1 MKIEYL
7 ADNIA
12 LIPIIAHWHHE
23 EWGYFNPGD
32 SVEKRIANLQT
43 HLGRKQ
49 IPTTFVSLS
58 GGILLGSASLVAHDM
73 DTRMDLTPWLASI
86 YVLPDHRSQGIGT
99 ALVQRVIEEVV
110 DLNVET
116 LYLFTPNR
124 EGFYAS
130 LGWSVV
136 EHTEYR
142 GQKVVIMALHIM
154 DINIAA

>member
-12 LIPIIAHWHHE
+12 LVPIIAHWHHE
-23 EWGYFNPGD
+23 EWGYFNPDD

-73 DTRMDLTPWLASI
+73 DTRMDLSPWLASI
-86 YVLPDHRSQGIGT
+86 YVLPEHRRREIGT
-99 ALVQRVIEEVV
+99 ALVRRVIEEAVEV
-110 DLNVET
+110 SVET
-116 LYLFTPNR
+116 LYLFTPDR
-124 EGFYAS
+124 EGFFAS

-136 EHTEYR
+136 ERTEYR
-142 GQKVVIMALHIM
+142 EEKVVIMALHIM
-154 DINIAA
+154 DINLAA

>member
-12 LIPIIAHWHHE
+12 LVPIIAHWHQE
-23 EWGYFNPGD
+23 EWGYFNSGD
-32 SVEKRIANLQT
+32 SIQKRIANLQA
-43 HLGRKQ
+43 HLGKKQ

-58 GGILLGSASLVAHDM
+58 GGNLLGSASLIAHDM
-73 DTRMDLTPWLASI
+73 DTRMDLFPWLSSM
-86 YVLPDHRSQGIGT
+86 YVLPENRGQGIGT
-99 ALVQRVIEEVV
+99 ALVQRVIEEARE
-110 DLNVET
+110 LEVET
-116 LYLFTPNR
+116 LYVFTPNR
-124 EGFYAS
+124 KGFFAS

-142 GQKVVIMALHIM
+142 EQKVVIMAIHIM

>member
-12 LIPIIAHWHHE
+12 LVPIIAHWHHE

-43 HLGRKQ
+43 HLGKRQ
-49 IPTTFVSLS
+49 IPTTFVALF
-58 GGILLGSASLVAHDM
+58 GGILLGSACLMAHDM
-73 DTRMDLTPWLASI
+73 DTRMDLSPWLANV
-86 YVLPDHRSQGIGT
+86 YVTPEHRSQGTGT
-99 ALVQRVIEEVV
+99 ALVQRVVKEAVELGI
-110 DLNVET
+110 ET
-116 LYLFTPNR
+116 LYLFTPDR

-136 EHTEYR
+136 ERTEYR
-142 GQKVVIMALHIM
+142 EQKVVIMALHIM

>member
-12 LIPIIAHWHHE
+12 LVPIIAHWHHE

-32 SVEKRIANLQT
+32 SVEKRITNLQT
-43 HLGRKQ
+43 HLGREQ
-49 IPTTFVSLS
+49 IPTTFISLS
-58 GGILLGSASLVAHDM
+58 GGILLGSASLIAHNM
-73 DTRMDLTPWLASI
+73 DTRMDLSPWLASI
-86 YVLPDHRSQGIGT
+86 YVLPESRGQGIGT
-99 ALVQRVIEEVV
+99 ALVERVIEEAVE
-110 DLNVET
+110 LGIET
-116 LYLFTPNR
+116 LYLFTPDR
-124 EGFYAS
+124 EGFFAN

-142 GQKVVIMALHIM
+142 EQKVVIMALHIM

>member
-12 LIPIIAHWHHE
+12 LIPIISHWHHE

-32 SVEKRIANLQT
+32 SVEKRIAILQT
-43 HLGRKQ
+43 HLGKKQ

-58 GGILLGSASLVAHDM
+58 RGILLGSASLVVHDM
-73 DTRMDLTPWLASI
+73 DTRMDLYPWLANV
-86 YVLPDHRSQGIGT
+86 YVTPEYRSQGIGT
-99 ALVQRVIEEVV
+99 ALVKRVVKEAVELGIEP
-110 DLNVET
+110 
-116 LYLFTPNR
+116 LYLFTPDR

-136 EHTEYR
+136 ERTEYR
-142 GQKVVIMALHIM
+142 EQKVVIMALQIM

>member
-7 ADNIA
+7 ADDIA

-23 EWGYFNPGD
+23 EWGHFNPGD
-32 SVEKRIANLQT
+32 SVERRITNLQT
-43 HLGRKQ
+43 HLGKKQ

-58 GGILLGSASLVAHDM
+58 RGILLGSASLVAHDM
-73 DTRMDLTPWLASI
+73 DTRMDLSPWLANV
-86 YVLPDHRSQGIGT
+86 YVTPEHRGQGIGT
-99 ALVQRVIEEVV
+99 ALIQRVIDEAVE
-110 DLNVET
+110 LSIET

-124 EGFYAS
+124 EGFFAG

-136 EHTEYR
+136 ERTEYR
-142 GQKVVIMALHIM
+142 EQKVVIMALHIM

>member
-12 LIPIIAHWHHE
+12 LVPIIAHWHHE

-32 SVEKRIANLQT
+32 SIEKRIANLQT

-49 IPTTFVSLS
+49 IPATFISLS
-58 GGILLGSASLVAHDM
+58 GGILLGSASLIAHDM
-73 DTRMDLTPWLASI
+73 DTRMDLSPWLANV
-86 YVLPDHRSQGIGT
+86 YVTPEHRSQGIGT
-99 ALVQRVIEEVV
+99 ALVQRVIKEAVE
-110 DLNVET
+110 LGIET
-116 LYLFTPNR
+116 LYLFTPDR
-124 EGFYAS
+124 KGFFAS

>member
-12 LIPIIAHWHHE
+12 LVPIIAHWHQE

-43 HLGRKQ
+43 HLGREQ

-58 GGILLGSASLVAHDM
+58 GGILLGSACLMAHDM
-73 DTRMDLTPWLASI
+73 DTRMDLSPWLANV
-86 YVLPDHRSQGIGT
+86 YVTPEHRSQGTGT
-99 ALVQRVIEEVV
+99 ALVQRVVKEAVELGI
-110 DLNVET
+110 ET
-116 LYLFTPNR
+116 LYLFTPDR

-142 GQKVVIMALHIM
+142 EQKVVIMALHIM